1 MSSVLEKIKVMER
14 LVRSG
19 QLDTSVTRR
28 VQLFRVSTIHEMVA
42 MRVLMEDESGL
53 AQRRNEF
60 VENPWGFPYVPVPR
74 FRRANTAGL
83 RLAPEHISFEWFGHP
98 IYWIDPELTRFREEE
113 AKDPT
118 RWAIR
123 MYFLMI
129 AVGLMRKEEG
139 RTRWVNAIRARGINY
154 TEEMHEQYRKGY
166 ETPEIDGVRWGIE
179 DIERNGLTI
188 QGVEE
193 ATIKA
198 LQSVA
203 NIQKTVSRK
212 YHTVQNRAFNDG
224 RKLVLTAND
233 ENGRIRLAV
242 SEASKLTK
250 EISAAINE
258 GKPVADFVD
267 PLFNNAKDVIALISE
282 MDRCSMILS
291 APIIRETVASRLEYA
306 TIATSLHNY
315 EAKLRNDG
323 EQHRIT
329 LAAQKLINLNDRTDK
344 EEFLVYHKTVMTA
357 LNNSWKK
364 LKLCVTNHLRANQGQ
379 TPLSSHWEMDAL
391 NNMGATES
399 EAEDQ

>member
-1 MSSVLEKIKVMER
+1 MSSTLDRIKDVER
-14 LVRSG
+14 LIRAG
-19 QLDTSVTRR
+19 QIDTSVTKR
-28 VQLFRVSTIHEMVA
+28 VQLFRVSTIQEMVA

-53 AQRRNEF
+53 VQRRNEF

-74 FRRANTAGL
+74 YRRANTPGL
-83 RLAPEHISFEWFGHP
+83 RLAPDNISFEWFGHP
-98 IYWIDPELTRFREEE
+98 VYWIDPELTRFREEE

-118 RWAIR
+118 RWAVR

-129 AVGLMRKEEG
+129 ATGLMRKEEG

-154 TEEMHEQYRKGY
+154 SEEMWEQYRKGY

-179 DIERNGLTI
+179 DIEANNLTI
-188 QGVEE
+188 QDVEE
-193 ATIKA
+193 ATTKA
-198 LQSVA
+198 LETVA
-203 NIQKTVSRK
+203 HIQKTVSRRF
-212 YHTVQNRAFNDG
+212 HTVQSRAFNDG
-224 RKLVLTAND
+224 HKIVVSAND
-233 ENGRIRLAV
+233 KNGRIRTTI

-250 EISAAINE
+250 EIGAAINKGE
-258 GKPVADFVD
+258 PVADLVD
-267 PLFNNAKDVIALISE
+267 PLFNNAQSVIDLISE

-291 APIIRETVASRLEYA
+291 APIIRETVVSRLEYA

-323 EQHRIT
+323 EQHKIT
-329 LAAQKLINLNDRTDK
+329 LAAQKLISLNDRTDS
-344 EEFLVYHKTVMTA
+344 EEFLVYQKAVTNA

-391 NNMGATES
+391 NNMGATEDS
-399 EAEDQ
+399 ADQ

>member
-1 MSSVLEKIKVMER
+1 MSSTLEQIKVMER
-14 LVRSG
+14 LVRAG
-19 QLDTSVTRR
+19 QIDTSVTRKVR
-28 VQLFRVSTIHEMVA
+28 LFRVSTVQEMIA

-53 AQRRNEF
+53 VQRRNEF

-83 RLAPEHISFEWFGHP
+83 RLAPENVSFEWFGHP
-98 IYWIDPELTRFREEE
+98 VYWIDPELTRFREEE

-129 AVGLMRKEEG
+129 ATGLMRKEEG

-188 QGVEE
+188 QDVEE
-193 ATIKA
+193 ATTKA

-203 NIQKTVSRK
+203 HIQKTVARTF
-212 YHTVQNRAFNDG
+212 HTVQSRAFDDG
-224 RKLVLTAND
+224 RKIVLTAND
-233 ENGRIRLAV
+233 ENGRIRLAI
-242 SEASKLTK
+242 SEASNLTK
-250 EISAAINE
+250 EISAAINN
-258 GKPVADFVD
+258 GQPVADLVN
-267 PLFNNAKDVIALISE
+267 PLFDNAKAVIELISE

-315 EAKLRNDG
+315 ETKLRDDG

-344 EEFLVYHKTVMTA
+344 EEFLVYQKTVMMA

>member
-1 MSSVLEKIKVMER
+1 MSSTLEQIKVMER
-14 LVRSG
+14 LVRAG
-19 QLDTSVTRR
+19 QIDTSVTRKVR
-28 VQLFRVSTIHEMVA
+28 LFRVSTVQEMIA

-53 AQRRNEF
+53 VQRRNEF

-83 RLAPEHISFEWFGHP
+83 RLAPENVSFEWFGHP
-98 IYWIDPELTRFREEE
+98 VYWIDPELTRFREEE

-129 AVGLMRKEEG
+129 ATGLMRKEEG

-188 QGVEE
+188 QDVEE
-193 ATIKA
+193 ATTKA
-198 LQSVA
+198 PQSVA
-203 NIQKTVSRK
+203 HIQKTVARTFQ
-212 YHTVQNRAFNDG
+212 TVQSRAFDDG
-224 RKLVLTAND
+224 RKIVLTAND
-233 ENGRIRLAV
+233 ENGRIRLAI
-242 SEASKLTK
+242 SEASNLTK
-250 EISAAINE
+250 EISAAINN
-258 GKPVADFVD
+258 GQPVADLVN
-267 PLFNNAKDVIALISE
+267 PLFDNAKAVIELISE

-315 EAKLRNDG
+315 ETKLRDDG

-344 EEFLVYHKTVMTA
+344 EEFLVYQKTVMTA

-399 EAEDQ
+399 EAEAQ

>member
-1 MSSVLEKIKVMER
+1 MSGTLDRIKAVER
-14 LVRSG
+14 LVRAG
-19 QLDTSVTRR
+19 QIDTSVTRR
-28 VQLFRVSTIHEMVA
+28 VQLFRVSTIQEMIA

-53 AQRRNEF
+53 VQRRNEF

-83 RLAPEHISFEWFGHP
+83 RLAPENISFEWLGHP

-123 MYFLMI
+123 IYFLMI

-139 RTRWVNAIRARGINY
+139 RTRWVNAIRARGVDY
-154 TEEMHEQYRKGY
+154 SEEMWEQYRKGY

-179 DIERNGLTI
+179 DIEANGLTI
-188 QGVEE
+188 QDVEE
-193 ATIKA
+193 ATTKA

-203 NIQKTVSRK
+203 NIQKRVSREF
-212 YHTVQNRAFNDG
+212 HTVQSRAFDDG
-224 RKLVLTAND
+224 RKIVVGAND
-233 ENGRIRLAV
+233 KDGRIRLAV

-250 EISAAINE
+250 EISAAINNGE
-258 GKPVADFVD
+258 PLADLVKPIFD
-267 PLFNNAKDVIALISE
+267 NAQSVIDLVSE

-323 EQHRIT
+323 EQHKIT
-329 LAAQKLINLNDRTDK
+329 LAAQKLISLNDRTD
-344 EEFLVYHKTVMTA
+344 EQEFLVYQNAVMGA

-391 NNMGATES
+391 NNMGATEDS
-399 EAEDQ
+399 VDQ

>member
-1 MSSVLEKIKVMER
+1 MSGTLDRIKAVER
-14 LVRSG
+14 LVRAG
-19 QLDTSVTRR
+19 QIDTSVTRR
-28 VQLFRVSTIHEMVA
+28 VQLFRVSTIQEMIA

-53 AQRRNEF
+53 VQRRNEF

-83 RLAPEHISFEWFGHP
+83 RLAPESISFEWLGHP

-139 RTRWVNAIRARGINY
+139 RTRWVNAIRARGVDY
-154 TEEMHEQYRKGY
+154 SEEMWEQYRKGY

-179 DIERNGLTI
+179 DIEANGLTI
-188 QGVEE
+188 QDVEE
-193 ATIKA
+193 ATTKA

-203 NIQKTVSRK
+203 NIQKRVSREF
-212 YHTVQNRAFNDG
+212 HTVQSRAFDDG
-224 RKLVLTAND
+224 RKIVVGAND
-233 ENGRIRLAV
+233 KDGRIRLAV

-250 EISAAINE
+250 EISAAINNGE
-258 GKPVADFVD
+258 PLADLVK
-267 PLFNNAKDVIALISE
+267 PLFDNAQSVIDLVSE

-323 EQHRIT
+323 EQHKIT
-329 LAAQKLINLNDRTDK
+329 LAAQKLISLNDRTD
-344 EEFLVYHKTVMTA
+344 EQEFLVYQNAVMVA

-391 NNMGATES
+391 NNMGATEDS
-399 EAEDQ
+399 VDQ